1 MKTETLLVVGLLA
14 VGGFLVYREL
24 SAKPY
29 GQGGVGSGASNG
41 DTSNGGVGSNT
52 GRAAGSGSYFDRGMG
67 AIDKGQVVVSAGKG
81 ILDELNI
88 HF

>member
-24 SAKPY
+24 SAKSY

-52 GRAAGSGSYFDRGMG
+52 GRSAGSGSTFDRLVGG
-67 AIDKGQVVVSAGKG
+67 LETGKRLLEDGRDIGKETG
-81 ILDELNI
+81 IW
-88 HF
+88 